1 MHMVSCHTNF
11 GNNMKTV
18 LIVIPSLGIGG
29 AEKSLIDLLNTFDY
43 SKYSVDLLLLHSHGV
58 LYDNINKN
66 VNIIEGKPLEKAL
79 LDSVKTS
86 TKYLFK
92 NKYYLLATKRILA
105 SLIHRVK
112 NKTALTEWEL
122 IESGYKTM
130 QQKYDIAIAYLQGTA
145 EYYVANKVLATKK
158 VLWMHTSFKAHS
170 NLNKKERK
178 ILLCF
183 DKIMCVSSAA
193 KEDFIKIIPEV
204 KDNTEV
210 FYNIIDRETILRK
223 SIEKP
228 DVLFDDNCFNIVS
241 VGRLHYAKGYDISI
255 KAFSEF
261 VKEVPNAR
269 LYIVGDGPE
278 YSNIKKLIK
287 DFHIENSCIL
297 VGSTTNPYAYMNN
310 ADLILQASRYEGY
323 CIALAEAKVLKKP
336 ILTTDFFG
344 AREQIEDGGTG
355 RIIECDER
363 SIYRALRELYNN
375 PKILEKY
382 ISNLENTS
390 MNERDINEFL
400 GSL

>member
-1 MHMVSCHTNF
+1 
-11 GNNMKTV
+11 MKTV

-43 SKYSVDLLLLHSHGV
+43 GLYRVDLLLLHSHGV
-58 LYDNINKN
+58 LFENINKN
-66 VNIIEGKPLEKAL
+66 VNVIEGEQLEKAL
-79 LDSVKTS
+79 LDPVKTS
-86 TKYLFK
+86 IKYLLK

-105 SLIHRVK
+105 SLIHRVR

-122 IESGYKTM
+122 IESGFKTR

-170 NLNKKERK
+170 NLNKKERN
-178 ILLCF
+178 IILCF

-278 YSNIKKLIK
+278 YSNIKKLIE
-287 DFHIENSCIL
+287 DYHIVSKCIL
-297 VGSTTNPYAYMNN
+297 VGSTTNPYMYMYN

-323 CIALAEAKVLKKP
+323 CIVLAEAKVLKKP
-336 ILTTDFFG
+336 ILSTDFFG
-344 AREQIEDGGTG
+344 AKEQIEDGVTG
-355 RIIECDER
+355 RIIGCDEK
-363 SIYRALRELYNN
+363 SIYKALCELHHN
-375 PKILEKY
+375 PKVLEKY
-382 ISNLENTS
+382 ISNLENAS
-390 MNERDINEFL
+390 LIDRDINEIL
-400 GSL
+400 GLL